1 MYATSITRLMS
12 SSSRIDFEIEKRKFY
27 EFDGDAYICWNP
39 SYVRA
44 LANFFLFFFISSL
57 LVVYC
62 SCYCC
67 CWQWFSF
74 SRSFSL
80 SLSYKIDK
88 DEPPREH
95 LTQNRVVTLR
105 GRLLK
110 HFITILHELWF
121 TVFVFFVSRHFCLLF
136 TVYETIVWTCSTGSG
151 SIHCPEQHIHTLS
164 VCIESN
170 MSFDGYFWIT
180 RRNY

>member
-44 LANFFLFFFISSL
+44 LANFFFILFYLVIVSGLLLLLLLLLAVVFILSI
-57 LVVYC
+57 
-62 SCYCC
+62 
-67 CWQWFSF
+67 F
-74 SRSFSL
+74 L

-151 SIHCPEQHIHTLS
+151 SIHCPEQHIHILS